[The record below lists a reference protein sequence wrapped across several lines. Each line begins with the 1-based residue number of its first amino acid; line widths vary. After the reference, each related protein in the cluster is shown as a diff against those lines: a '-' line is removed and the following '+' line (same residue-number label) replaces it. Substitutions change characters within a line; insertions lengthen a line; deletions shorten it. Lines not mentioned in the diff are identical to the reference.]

1 METQKMESTKQ
12 NLYEK
17 LLASSGQNEKYY
29 SGKRSFVCKCVHP
42 ELHNTGD
49 TTPSL
54 TVTLTDDGKLMTR
67 CLACGK
73 AGVDIWDRLYG
84 RYDIDPVQYF
94 KTTAKKRTDDET
106 KESYAESY
114 GLRVSDYMDAGC
126 IFANG
131 VCHYP
136 YANGIVQK
144 TFKINAKN
152 KRDIKASAG
161 KGLFPDRLAWA
172 AYDSCM
178 TVIVTEGED
187 DAIMINRMLKD
198 LGDDLTIALAL
209 GGLSYCTKKLFD
221 SFNAQIILNFDSDHA
236 GMEAAKKFVDI
247 SFISFGDGII
257 IKDITDYVVK
267 HGYGSG
273 LEQFREQYLYPK
285 RHIESLSDDI
295 YGFRSC
301 AKRIYLNFEC
311 KICRYQRSYY
321 IIDKNYTLTKINIDE
336 YIKRF
341 SGINDLNY
349 LTKKPENIF
358 GKEFNCEGLNYYRI
372 KKELLKLI
380 KTYENIVL
388 NDVKIFLGTVKVDGE
403 LVSDIHALFGA
414 GISGKKLIHCMGQ
427 LGWIPKKVKLSG
439 KVVRVYIRK

>member
-1 METQKMESTKQ
+1 METTKQ
-12 NLYEK
+12 DLYEA
-17 LLASSGQNEKYY
+17 LLTASGQNEKYY
-29 SGKRSFVCKCVHP
+29 SGKRSFVCQCVYP
-42 ELHNTGD
+42 ELHNHSD
-49 TTPSL
+49 KTPSL

-73 AGVDIWDRLYG
+73 AGVDIWGRLYG

-94 KTTAKKRTDDET
+94 KIIAKKRTDDVT
-106 KESYAESY
+106 SITYAESY

-187 DAIMINRMLKD
+187 DAIMLNRMLKD

-209 GGLSYCTKKLFD
+209 GGLSYCTQRLLK
-221 SFNAQIILNFDSDHA
+221 SFNAKIILNFDSDRA

-247 SFISFGDGII
+247 PFISFGDGIVL
-257 IKDITDYVVK
+257 KDITDYVVK
-267 HGYGSG
+267 HGYESG
-273 LEQFREQYLYPK
+273 LEQFREQYLCPK
-285 RHIESLSDDI
+285 RHTELSEDV
-295 YGFRSC
+295 YGFKAC

-349 LTKKPENIF
+349 LNKKPENIF
-358 GKEFNCEGLNYYRI
+358 GKVYSGEGLNYFRI

-388 NDVKIFLGTVKVDGE
+388 NDVKIFLGTVNVDGM
-403 LVSDIHALFGA
+403 LVSDVHRLFGL
-414 GISGKKLIHCMGQ
+414 GLSSKKMVSSMDKIGYTT
-427 LGWIPKKVKLSG
+427 KKVKVSG
-439 KVVRVYIRK
+439 KVVRVYIHK